1 MSNERIKN
9 VFKYLRRD
17 AMAGTIAGAMAVP
30 LTAGICLMSD
40 YPIMTGLY
48 TVIFATI
55 VGFISYLIRPGNYVG
70 TAGVAAGLA
79 PALALGVN
87 VFGMEN
93 MPFVIFLTAAFQALV
108 WKFKWERF
116 ILQLVP
122 HYLIEGLL
130 AGVGLKIALKFIPFL
145 YDIEHETEAWLS
157 FEREVVIVLSAVSFG
172 LFVLLYRFYQ
182 KKMPALPYFVIMGTA
197 FGLSFF
203 MPLPMLTIDHVP
215 FQLALP
221 LPHFDLLD
229 TEGTLFLILKMVGY
243 AMMLGTI
250 DVIEQVMSNVAIE
263 KMDPMNR
270 KCDSNNSLLAIWVA
284 NMGATF
290 FGGMTNLDGLAKS
303 TTNAVAGAVTKLS
316 NLFTAAVLLLVVLF
330 PIVLSHL
337 PEYALGIIMVYSGWK
352 MIANIAHVRAE
363 GRYALIMA
371 GICGLLVFQL
381 GIFEGLLLVLLG
393 HGCIQYI
400 FIRRLGK
407 PHAEAVSQFR
417 TMLLEPSQQ
426 RNIEETDLATEPQLP
441 ILRKWVRA
449 FNDRNLDQ
457 LTALYAKN
465 AVDTPAFSLQVC
477 EGIDQI
483 RAYYQGLFEYDVH
496 VKLLEAHSQTFVGV
510 KVDSG
515 KLDLHWNNG
524 DQEERH
530 MLRYTTVIRKGK
542 ILSHHKSS
550 PIKYNGRELMV

>member
-93 MPFVIFLTAAFQALV
+93 MPFVIFLTAAFHALV

-145 YDIEHETEAWLS
+145 YDIEHETGAWLN
-157 FEREVVIVLSAVSFG
+157 FEREVVIILSAVSFA

-182 KKMPALPYFVIMGTA
+182 KKMPALPYFVIMGTG

-221 LPHFDLLD
+221 LPHFDPLD
-229 TEGTLFLILKMVGY
+229 TEGTLLLILKMVGY

-352 MIANIAHVRAE
+352 MIANIAHIRAE

-426 RNIEETDLATEPQLP
+426 RNIEETDLATEAQLP

-515 KLDLHWNNG
+515 KIDFYWNNG

-530 MLRYTTVIRKGK
+530 ILRYTTVIRKGK
-542 ILSHHKSS
+542 IVAHHRSS